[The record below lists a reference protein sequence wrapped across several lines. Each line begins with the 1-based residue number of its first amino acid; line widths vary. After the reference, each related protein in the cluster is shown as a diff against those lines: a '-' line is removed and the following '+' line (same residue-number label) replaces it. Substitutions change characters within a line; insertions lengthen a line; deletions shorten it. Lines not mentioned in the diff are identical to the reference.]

1 MECIPLIE
9 QELKN
14 RLKRLCPRLV
24 LASQSPNR
32 RLTLE
37 ECGVEVITRP
47 QDIWEICGLTNPPDV
62 VTVLSK
68 QKMESYLSS
77 KLFNPD
83 IVAVAA
89 DTLVSLDGKL
99 LGKPK
104 DEKEARAM
112 YSEMSGRWHYVFSGM
127 SVYIPG
133 RDGFVMVSD
142 KSSVKFL
149 DLSEEQID
157 WYISTGDYMGAA
169 GGYRIQRSGY
179 KLIERIDGSFSNV
192 IGIPLERLA
201 EVLES

>member
-1 MECIPLIE
+1 MESIPLIE
-9 QELKN
+9 QSLKD
-14 RLKRLCPRLV
+14 RLRGLCPRIV

-37 ECGVEVITRP
+37 ECGIEVITRP

-68 QKMESYLSS
+68 QKMDSYLKSE
-77 KLFNPD
+77 LFNPD

-104 DEKEARAM
+104 DEAEARQM
-112 YSEMSGRWHYVFSGM
+112 YAQMSDRWHDVFSGM

-142 KSSVKFL
+142 RSRVRFIKLTES
-149 DLSEEQID
+149 DID
-157 WYISTGDYMGAA
+157 WYISTDDYMGAA

-179 KLIERIDGSFSNV
+179 KLIEEIDGSFSNV

>member
-1 MECIPLIE
+1 MENIPLIE
-9 QELKN
+9 QSLKD
-14 RLKRLCPRLV
+14 RLKILCPRLV

-32 RLTLE
+32 RLTLQ
-37 ECGVEVITRP
+37 ECGIEVITRP

-68 QKMESYLSS
+68 QKMESYLSCE
-77 KLFNPD
+77 LFNPD
-83 IVAVAA
+83 IIAVSA

-104 DEKEARAM
+104 DETEAREM
-112 YSEMSGRWHYVFSGM
+112 YAEMSGRWHDVFSGM

-133 RDGFVMVSD
+133 REGFVMVSD
-142 KSSVKFL
+142 KSRVKFIEL
-149 DLSEEQID
+149 TESDID
-157 WYISTGDYMGAA
+157 WYISTGDFLGAA

-179 KLIERIDGSFSNV
+179 KLIEEIDGSFSNV

-201 EVLES
+201 EVLEG

>member
-1 MECIPLIE
+1 MESIPLIS
-9 QELKN
+9 QDLKD
-14 RLKRLCPRLV
+14 RLKALCPRLV

-32 RLTLE
+32 RLTLV
-37 ECGVEVITRP
+37 ECGIEVITRP

-62 VTVLSK
+62 VTELSR
-68 QKMESYLSS
+68 QKMESYLKSE
-77 KLFNPD
+77 LFNPD
-83 IVAVAA
+83 IIAVAA

-104 DEKEARAM
+104 DEKEARDM
-112 YSEMSGRWHYVFSGM
+112 YSEMSGRWHDVFSGM

-133 RDGFVMVSD
+133 RDGFVMVND

-157 WYISTGDYMGAA
+157 WYISTGDYKGAA

-179 KLIERIDGSFSNV
+179 KLIDEIDGSFSNV
-192 IGIPLERLA
+192 IGVPLERLA
-201 EVLES
+201 EVLEN